1 MIAQLF
7 CSWTP
12 ECIALIAELMCAS
25 ALGALIVHSD
35 CLPVDYTCDIIV
47 FLYRCYKCLYVI
59 AFQNIVNAPIV
70 HEIEFALL
78 AKVITVPWMS
88 LLITVS
94 VIAQLITL
102 ALIA

>member
-7 CSWTP
+7 CSCTP
-12 ECIALIAELMCAS
+12 ECIALIAELCAS

-35 CLPVDYTCDIIV
+35 CLPVDYTCDCL
-47 FLYRCYKCLYVI
+47 LYRSCKCLYVI